1 MKTFFYGVKLG
12 AGLVAG
18 KVLITAAAF
27 IMLRSLLGKEGLDY
41 ILGKGPKPS
50 WMKPEET
57 KSDEPAE

>member
-18 KVLITAAAF
+18 KVLITAAAY
-27 IMLRSLLGKEGLDY
+27 MALRAMFGMEGLNY
-41 ILGKGPKPS
+41 IIGRGPKPS

>member
-18 KVLITAAAF
+18 KTLISFAAF
-27 IMLRSLLGKEGLDY
+27 VMLRSLLGKEGIDY

-50 WMKPEET
+50 WMKGQEEP
-57 KSDEPAE
+57 KAE